1 MINSLARFPR
11 LAAVALVATT
21 AACGPKQQ
29 MPVQPT
35 PTVKVMEARTSAV
48 PSSIELPGRIEAVR
62 TAEVRA
68 RVDGI
73 IERRLYEEGSDVR
86 AGTPLFL
93 IDPRDLRAQVAQAK
107 ASLSRANAA
116 RINAAAV
123 VRRYEPLVARKA
135 ISAQEYDAA
144 RTQLAD
150 AEGAVMEAK
159 AQLIRAEIQLGYT
172 TVRAPIAGRVGR
184 ALVTEGA
191 LASAAQ
197 ATELTTVNQLAP
209 VYATFTESSA
219 GLTQLLAKTR
229 SGEIDASN
237 RSNIKVTLM
246 TETGTEY
253 PQTGKLDF
261 ADLSVDPS
269 TGSQTLR
276 AIFPNPD
283 RRLLP
288 GQFIRARVM
297 VGTVPDAIV
306 VPSRAVQIKGEKASL
321 LVIGQDGQ
329 PAPRAVKVG
338 AQQANGW
345 VIESGL
351 KPGERYVVDGW
362 QNGAEAVADRAI
374 SRGRAARA

>member
-1 MINSLARFPR
+1 M
-11 LAAVALVATT
+11 AAVALVAMT

-86 AGTPLFL
+86 AGTPLFQ

-172 TVRAPIAGRVGR
+172 TVRAPISGRVGR

-246 TETGTEY
+246 TESGTEY

-321 LVIGQDGQ
+321 LVIGQNGQ
-329 PAPRAVKVG
+329 PAPREVKVG
-338 AQQANGW
+338 EQQANGW

-362 QNGAEAVADRAI
+362 QKVQPGKKVNVKLVSPNEAGAPAGAP
-374 SRGRAARA
+374 AR